1 MFVQVVLIPIFPR
14 CFGLGIGLRQL
25 SGAEKVL
32 HSTTAMATLLQG
44 LIGSGGQ
51 SEKPTRVKMVE
62 YLLIYLY
69 FKLEKFQ

>member
-14 CFGLGIGLRQL
+14 CFGLVIGLRPL

-32 HSTTAMATLLQG
+32 HSTTTMVTLLQG

-51 SEKPTRVKMVE
+51 SEKPTRVDRIFIDLSVH
-62 YLLIYLY
+62 
-69 FKLEKFQ
+69 